1 MNARERTLAIVTG
14 VAVAAGGGWGLLV
27 QPAWERWTMADAQ
40 ARGLEK
46 ALEAEESLARGL
58 DRSRKER
65 LELDARLRPE
75 GGEGSAGLLAAAF
88 LAHVRALGKASGFE
102 PSTLRQLGARPLF
115 QGDKRRA
122 ARDEKPPFA
131 ELTFE
136 LRARTTLDKL
146 TDFLV
151 RLADS
156 DRAVRVTSMS
166 VTPRPGGG
174 GELDVDLGLV
184 ALAPADV
191 LQ

>member
-1 MNARERTLAIVTG
+1 MTGRERTLGIVTG
-14 VAVAAGGGWGLLV
+14 VALALGGGWSLLI
-27 QPAWERWTMADAQ
+27 QPAWERWTRADAQ
-40 ARGLEK
+40 ARSLEQ
-46 ALEAEESLARGL
+46 ALEAERALARGL
-58 DRSRKER
+58 DRARKER
-65 LELDARLRPE
+65 QELDARLRPE
-75 GGEGSAGLLAAAF
+75 GGEASAGLLAAAF

-115 QGDKRRA
+115 QGDKRRG

-156 DRAVRVTSMS
+156 DRAVRVSS
-166 VTPRPGGG
+166 IAVTPRPGGG
-174 GELDVDLGLV
+174 AELDVDLGLV